1 MMIAQ
6 LVLVC
11 RRFVGL
17 NARLRADAGS
27 REGRP
32 VSHVTR
38 NTGLVVLAAC
48 LAALLATSAGSVSA
62 ADETSLSGVKL
73 MPSSGDTN
81 ALFTFMIVYR
91 GTAAPT
97 ARDLYL
103 DSKCYAMKSAGAAP
117 GGGIMYTYQTKLAAG
132 THKYRFR
139 FLVGT
144 VNLFMPGP
152 AATDWYTSPNIV
164 QAKSFTISGIVRC
177 DGAGL
182 PGVGIRLTKQG
193 TTAVTTR
200 TDSQGRYTVKGLA
213 PGTWRVTPSLS
224 GYTMAPDYITRSL
237 PPDTTTCDFAATR
250 VPRQGRAG

>member
-11 RRFVGL
+11 GRFVGL
-17 NARLRADAGS
+17 NARLRADAGF

-48 LAALLATSAGSVSA
+48 LAALLATSVRSVSA

-81 ALFTFMIVYR
+81 VLFTFMIVYR

-144 VNLFMPGP
+144 VNLFMPGTP
-152 AATDWYTSPNIV
+152 ARTSCRPRASPS
-164 QAKSFTISGIVRC
+164 QESC
-177 DGAGL
+177 
-182 PGVGIRLTKQG
+182 
-193 TTAVTTR
+193 AVTAPASPVLASDSPSKAPPRSRPGR
-200 TDSQGRYTVKGLA
+200 TVRG
-213 PGTWRVTPSLS
+213 GTL
-224 GYTMAPDYITRSL
+224 
-237 PPDTTTCDFAATR
+237 
-250 VPRQGRAG
+250 